1 VGREATPDVLHLF
14 DALARRLREAGDRF
28 IVGAES
34 PRAPYLRIVSLPE
47 RRSLQGLVTPERRT
61 SVRLVPFD
69 EYLRYLESSF
79 PRLYDELA
87 RACVPGRPF
96 LVIEGWIR
104 YVALGTR
111 LAAFAREHA
120 LNVRC
125 VDFAGNESRL
135 NGLRIHFD
143 LARHQWR
150 ISAGSVE
157 DVLRDPRREPRSLA
171 DAWNPR
177 WPASRVA
184 GRVADAARRAA
195 ALLLS

>member
-1 VGREATPDVLHLF
+1 LGRETTPDVLRLF
-14 DALARRLREAGDRF
+14 DGLARRLRDAGDRF

-34 PRAPYLRIVSLPE
+34 AQAPYLRIVSLPE
-47 RRSLQGLVTPERRT
+47 RRALQTLVTTERRT
-61 SVRLVPFD
+61 SVRLVAYD
-69 EYLRYLESSF
+69 EYLRYLENSF
-79 PRLYDELA
+79 PRLYDELV
-87 RACVPGRPF
+87 RACVPARPF

-111 LAAFAREHA
+111 LAAFARENG

-135 NGLRIHFD
+135 NGLRIYFD
-143 LARHQWR
+143 LACHQWR
-150 ISAGSVE
+150 IAAGSVE

-171 DAWNPR
+171 EAWDPR